1 MRIKLQQD
9 QEQLKTIEP
18 QEARCSTEVIVCDI
32 TDVDFDIDNFSVS
45 INIRNG
51 VTGSLGDHATLKLVD
66 QEDKRTRIYCP
77 KLLPR
82 FPKFGSPFLALTVLA
97 LPTPKR
103 GERQYR
109 VLCDGRC

>member
-1 MRIKLQQD
+1 M
-9 QEQLKTIEP
+9 
-18 QEARCSTEVIVCDI
+18 
-32 TDVDFDIDNFSVS
+32 VDYLFIAVS
-45 INIRNG
+45 INVRNG
-51 VTGSLGDHATLKLVD
+51 VTGSLGDPATLKLVD

-77 KLLPR
+77 KLLSR

-109 VLCDGRC
+109 VLWADVETGGSGRRCHNPEA

>member
-66 QEDKRTRIYCP
+66 QEDKRTLPQAAFQVP
-77 KLLPR
+77 KVWLPLPR
-82 FPKFGSPFLALTVLA
+82 PDCPGIAYPQ
-97 LPTPKR
+97 
-103 GERQYR
+103 ER
-109 VLCDGRC
+109 

>member
-66 QEDKRTRIYCP
+66 QEDEQDED
-77 KLLPR
+77 LLPQAATQDGH
-82 FPKFGSPFLALTVLA
+82 PDDEPLLA
-97 LPTPKR
+97 
-103 GERQYR
+103 
-109 VLCDGRC
+109 

>member
-1 MRIKLQQD
+1 VRIKLQQD

-51 VTGSLGDHATLKLVD
+51 VTGSLDDHATLKLVD
-66 QEDKRTRIYCP
+66 QEDKMDED
-77 KLLPR
+77 LLPQ
-82 FPKFGSPFLALTVLA
+82 ADTQDVL
-97 LPTPKR
+97 
-103 GERQYR
+103 QD
-109 VLCDGRC
+109 DGPLHA